1 MAEDGRTGTLGI
13 GDVARRSGVAV
24 STLHFYERKGLLS
37 STRTGGNQRRYER
50 DVLRRVS
57 FIRLAQKV
65 GISLQEIGEALS
77 ALPEG
82 RTPTVADWARLSR
95 QWHDDL
101 QERIDGLTHL
111 RDDLLGCI
119 GCGCLSLRSCALLN
133 PGDELG
139 RHGPGARRWVED
151 EPGARRPAADER

>member
-1 MAEDGRTGTLGI
+1 MGV

-24 STLHFYERKGLLS
+24 STLHFYERKGLIS
-37 STRTGGNQRRYER
+37 STRTAGNQRRYER

-57 FIRLAQKV
+57 FIRLAQRV
-65 GISLQEIGEALS
+65 GISLQEIGDALT
-77 ALPEG
+77 ALPDG

-101 QERIDGLTHL
+101 QARIDGLTHL
-111 RDDLLGCI
+111 RDDLLRCI
-119 GCGCLSLRSCALLN
+119 GCGCLSLRSCTLTN

-139 RHGPGARRWVED
+139 RRGPGPRRWVDED
-151 EPGARRPAADER
+151 RTDGTGTTHGTDGTSAGGA